1 MDRGPL
7 IPTASA
13 LDESQ
18 FRALAETTPDAIVMG
33 DASGCMSYVNPAA
46 ERLFARR
53 AQDMV
58 GRPITLL
65 MPARFAPLHDAGFDR
80 FIRTGAGH
88 IVGTTLEVVAAR
100 SDGHEFPI
108 ELSLG
113 ATGTGESRTVTAV
126 IRDITDRRRAERH
139 LAAQLAVTGV
149 LAGPHTAAETVPRI
163 VEELTRALAWDVGL
177 LWLHA
182 DGVLAVRHDWQADP
196 ERTRDFVR
204 ASRAIRLEPGR
215 GLPGAALQ
223 AGGPVWL
230 DDLGSAMGLIPER
243 VAALGGLRGGIAL
256 PLLTEGRA
264 IGVIECFTHENT
276 PVDRDLRDLLMTV
289 ASQVT
294 EHVQRLEAEE
304 HLEEARTRL
313 RNAFEHAPIGMA
325 LVAPDGRWISANPAL
340 CRITGYTEDEL
351 LGLTFA
357 DITHPEDLDAD
368 TALAARVLAGEL
380 DSYELDKRY
389 VRRTG
394 EPVWVR
400 LNVSVVRHAAAPYFI
415 AQIQD
420 ITEARR
426 ADELRAQAAAELE
439 RSNAALE
446 DLAHIAAHDLRTP
459 LQTISGFTE
468 LLLRRHGGALP
479 GEAAEF
485 AQLILESARRS
496 GELLDNL
503 LSYARAGGAAGVR
516 ETVDPG
522 AVVAE
527 VLGALRAQVDAR
539 QADVQVGPLPTVAA
553 DRVQLAQV
561 LQNLLANALKFT
573 PASQRPSIRVTG
585 AREEAM
591 VRLSVADR
599 GIGIDPEH
607 AGGLFAMFARGAG
620 GEDYEGT
627 GIGLAVCARIVAAH
641 GGRLWVDPAPGGGSV
656 FSFTMPAG

>member
-7 IPTASA
+7 PPTASA

-33 DASGCMSYVNPAA
+33 DTSGRMSYVNPAA

-58 GRPITLL
+58 GRPISLL
-65 MPARFAPLHDAGFDR
+65 MPSRLAPAHHAGFER
-80 FIRTGAGH
+80 FIRTGTGR
-88 IVGTTLEVVAAR
+88 IVGTTVEVVGAR

-113 ATGTGESRTVTAV
+113 TTGTGAARTLTAV

-177 LWLHA
+177 LWLDT
-182 DGVLAVRHDWQADP
+182 DGVLTVRHDWQADP
-196 ERTRDFVR
+196 EATGAFVR
-204 ASRAIRLEPGR
+204 ASRGIRLASGR
-215 GLPGAALQ
+215 GLPGAALA

-230 DDLGSAMGLIPER
+230 DDLGSTTGLIPER
-243 VAALGGLRGGIAL
+243 AATVGGLRGGIAL

-264 IGVIECFTHENT
+264 IGVIECFTHEHA

-313 RNAFEHAPIGMA
+313 RAAFEHAPIGMA
-325 LVAPDGRWISANPAL
+325 LVAADGRWISANPAL
-340 CRITGYTEDEL
+340 CRITGYAEAEL
-351 LGLTFA
+351 LSRTFA
-357 DITHPEDLDAD
+357 DITHPDDLEADA
-368 TALAARVLAGEL
+368 ALARRVLAGEL

-389 VRRTG
+389 VRPSG
-394 EPVWVR
+394 DLVWVR
-400 LNVSVVRHAAAPYFI
+400 LSVSVVRHPGAPYFI

-420 ITEARR
+420 ITDARR
-426 ADELRAQAAAELE
+426 ADELRARSAAELE

-468 LLLRRHGGALP
+468 LLLRRHGAALP
-479 GEAAEF
+479 GEAEEF
-485 AQLILESARRS
+485 AQLILQSARRS
-496 GELLDNL
+496 GELLDHL
-503 LSYARAGGAAGVR
+503 LEYARAGGAAGIR
-516 ETVDPG
+516 EAVEVG

-527 VLGALRAQVDAR
+527 VLATLRAQVDAR
-539 QADVQVGPLPTVAA
+539 AAEVDVGPLPSVAA

-561 LQNLLANALKFT
+561 LQNLLANAVKFT
-573 PASQRPSIRVTG
+573 PAARRPTVRITG
-585 AREEAM
+585 AREGDM
-591 VRLSVADR
+591 VRISVADR
-599 GIGIDPEH
+599 GIGIDPEQ
-607 AGGLFAMFARGAG
+607 AGGFFAMFARGEA
-620 GEDYEGT
+620 GEDFEGT
-627 GIGLAVCARIVAAH
+627 GIGLAVCSRIVAAH
-641 GGRLWVDPAPGGGSV
+641 GGRLWADPAPGGGSV
-656 FSFTMPAG
+656 FSFTLPAG

>member
-7 IPTASA
+7 PPTASA

-33 DASGCMSYVNPAA
+33 DTSGRMSYVNPAA

-58 GRPITLL
+58 GRPISLL
-65 MPARFAPLHDAGFDR
+65 MPSRLAPAHHAGFER
-80 FIRTGAGH
+80 FIRTGTGR
-88 IVGTTLEVVAAR
+88 IVGTTVEVVGAR

-113 ATGTGESRTVTAV
+113 TTGTGAARTLTAV

-177 LWLHA
+177 LWLDT
-182 DGVLAVRHDWQADP
+182 DGVLTVRHDWQADP
-196 ERTRDFVR
+196 EATGAFVR
-204 ASRAIRLEPGR
+204 ASRGIRLASGR
-215 GLPGAALQ
+215 GLPGAALA

-230 DDLGSAMGLIPER
+230 DDLGSTTGLIPER
-243 VAALGGLRGGIAL
+243 AATVGGLRGGIAL

-264 IGVIECFTHENT
+264 IGVIECFTHEHA

-313 RNAFEHAPIGMA
+313 RAAFEHAPIGMA
-325 LVAPDGRWISANPAL
+325 LVAADGRWISANPAL
-340 CRITGYTEDEL
+340 CRITGYAEAEL
-351 LGLTFA
+351 LSRTFA
-357 DITHPEDLDAD
+357 DITHPDDLEADA
-368 TALAARVLAGEL
+368 ALARRVLAGEL

-389 VRRTG
+389 VRPSG
-394 EPVWVR
+394 DLVWVR
-400 LNVSVVRHAAAPYFI
+400 LSVSVVRHPGAPYFI

-420 ITEARR
+420 ITDARR
-426 ADELRAQAAAELE
+426 ADELRARSAAELE

-468 LLLRRHGGALP
+468 LLLRRHGAALP
-479 GEAAEF
+479 GEAEEF
-485 AQLILESARRS
+485 AQLILQSARRS
-496 GELLDNL
+496 GELLDHL
-503 LSYARAGGAAGVR
+503 LEYARAGGAAGIR
-516 ETVDPG
+516 EAVEVG

-527 VLGALRAQVDAR
+527 VLATLRAQVDAR
-539 QADVQVGPLPTVAA
+539 AAEVDVGPLPSVAA

-561 LQNLLANALKFT
+561 LQNLVANAIKFT
-573 PASQRPSIRVTG
+573 PAARRPTVRITG
-585 AREEAM
+585 AREGDM
-591 VRLSVADR
+591 VRISVADR
-599 GIGIDPEH
+599 GIGIDPEQ
-607 AGGLFAMFARGAG
+607 AGGFFAMFARGEA
-620 GEDYEGT
+620 GEDFEGT
-627 GIGLAVCARIVAAH
+627 GIGLAVCSRIVAAH
-641 GGRLWVDPAPGGGSV
+641 GGRLWADPAPGGGSV
-656 FSFTMPAG
+656 FSFTLPAG